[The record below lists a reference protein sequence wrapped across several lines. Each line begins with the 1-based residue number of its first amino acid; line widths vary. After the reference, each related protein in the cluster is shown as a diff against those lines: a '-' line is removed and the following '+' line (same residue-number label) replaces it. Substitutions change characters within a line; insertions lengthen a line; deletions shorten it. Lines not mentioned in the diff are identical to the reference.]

1 MKHGYNGANQE
12 EIIKNYEKNDDK
24 IIINFLDGGMYEVPL
39 TKQNEINLLDK
50 MFYQATERNNN
61 LSIDE
66 LKKIKKIFINGAV
79 INSVLCGQSVLIG
92 SAVDPESIISKF
104 AAFIFG
110 CARGSA
116 MAYSIEYILLANRI
130 MELEKYDIYL
140 KIKSKLEKIDNPTLF
155 NGIKKSKNITPL
167 NINTLDNYSLSDIK
181 NIRDNLKKYEKYQSY
196 FDSEDNNKTFAKRI
210 NNNENKSL

>member
-1 MKHGYNGANQE
+1 MKHGYNGANLE

-24 IIINFLDGGMYEVPL
+24 IIINFLDGGRYEVPL
-39 TKQNEINLLDK
+39 TKQNEINLLNK
-50 MFYQATERNNN
+50 MFDQATERNNN

-66 LKKIKKIFINGAV
+66 LKKIKKLFINGAV

-92 SAVDPESIISKF
+92 SAVE
-104 AAFIFG
+104 
-110 CARGSA
+110 
-116 MAYSIEYILLANRI
+116 
-130 MELEKYDIYL
+130 
-140 KIKSKLEKIDNPTLF
+140 F

-167 NINTLDNYSLSDIK
+167 NINTLDNYSLNDIK